1 MTIYNKILC
10 ALILLFTWMT
20 CLCFG
25 NEPITE
31 ERLRQII
38 KEENEKLETR
48 LRKEIAQS
56 ETRVKQEIAQ
66 VKAVLEARI
75 ENLDFRIKELEN
87 RLTIQ
92 IKELDNRQTI
102 QIAELDKRLN
112 IQTQWIQ
119 WGLVF
124 PSAIVIVLIAAPV
137 AYNLYRSY
145 SESRTDRDFED
156 SINELRNSMRGFEQ
170 KLENY
175 QKTFEQTIE
184 KVLAEKNIERP

>member
-75 ENLDFRIKELEN
+75 ENLDFRIKEL
-87 RLTIQ
+87 
-92 IKELDNRQTI
+92 DNRQTI

-124 PSAIVIVLIAAPV
+124 PSAIVIVLIAVPV

-184 KVLAEKNIERP
+184 KVLAEKNIAEKNIERP